1 MSNKKSACDTANAT
15 STKNNKP
22 DSIISSATEK
32 IKLCNKKN
40 LKDHKSKAILEPVKK
55 MLCEF
60 SEQNEEFARAV
71 TAAENLENLI
81 DEVGKKLPAA
91 VSDLD
96 VYQQIV
102 GKIFPGAKVT
112 FTMQI
117 HMSEYELEGPNV
129 AEQKEEYEERL
140 KNVQTA
146 DGSSD
151 DKDVFKAY
159 FSIAYDSFIRML
171 DFAKRSQDKEF
182 FKGKVEHLIEALA
195 TQNINL

>member
-1 MSNKKSACDTANAT
+1 MQQ
-15 STKNNKP
+15 
-22 DSIISSATEK
+22 
-32 IKLCNKKN
+32 KN

-60 SEQNEEFARAV
+60 SAQNEEFARAV
-71 TAAENLENLI
+71 TAAKNLENLI

-117 HMSEYELEGPNV
+117 HMSEYELEEPNV
-129 AEQKEEYEERL
+129 AEQKTDQ
-140 KNVQTA
+140 VT
-146 DGSSD
+146 
-151 DKDVFKAY
+151 
-159 FSIAYDSFIRML
+159 L
-171 DFAKRSQDKEF
+171 DL
-182 FKGKVEHLIEALA
+182 GNLIDW
-195 TQNINL
+195 

>member
-22 DSIISSATEK
+22 NSIISSATEK

-71 TAAENLENLI
+71 TAAEKLESLI

-117 HMSEYELEGPNV
+117 HMSEYELEEPNV
-129 AEQKEEYEERL
+129 AEQKTDP
-140 KNVQTA
+140 VT
-146 DGSSD
+146 
-151 DKDVFKAY
+151 
-159 FSIAYDSFIRML
+159 L
-171 DFAKRSQDKEF
+171 DL
-182 FKGKVEHLIEALA
+182 GNLIDW
-195 TQNINL
+195 

>member
-1 MSNKKSACDTANAT
+1 
-15 STKNNKP
+15 
-22 DSIISSATEK
+22 
-32 IKLCNKKN
+32 
-40 LKDHKSKAILEPVKK
+40 

-60 SEQNEEFARAV
+60 SAQNEEFARAV
-71 TAAENLENLI
+71 MAAKNLESLI

-129 AEQKEEYEERL
+129 AEQKTDP
-140 KNVQTA
+140 VT
-146 DGSSD
+146 
-151 DKDVFKAY
+151 
-159 FSIAYDSFIRML
+159 L
-171 DFAKRSQDKEF
+171 DL
-182 FKGKVEHLIEALA
+182 GNLIDW
-195 TQNINL
+195 

>member
-1 MSNKKSACDTANAT
+1 MSNKKSACDTVNAT

-55 MLCEF
+55 MPVSYTHLRAHET
-60 SEQNEEFARAV
+60 EEFARAV
-71 TAAENLENLI
+71 TAAKNLENLI

-117 HMSEYELEGPNV
+117 HMSEYELEEPNV
-129 AEQKEEYEERL
+129 AEQITDP
-140 KNVQTA
+140 VT
-146 DGSSD
+146 
-151 DKDVFKAY
+151 
-159 FSIAYDSFIRML
+159 L
-171 DFAKRSQDKEF
+171 DL
-182 FKGKVEHLIEALA
+182 GNLIDW
-195 TQNINL
+195 

>member
-22 DSIISSATEK
+22 NSIISSATKK
-32 IKLCNKKN
+32 IKLCNGKN
-40 LKDHKSKAILEPVKK
+40 LKDRKSKAILESVKK

-71 TAAENLENLI
+71 SAAENLENLI

-112 FTMQI
+112 FAMQI
-117 HMSEYELEGPNV
+117 HMSEYELEERDV
-129 AEQKEEYEERL
+129 AEQK
-140 KNVQTA
+140 T
-146 DGSSD
+146 
-151 DKDVFKAY
+151 
-159 FSIAYDSFIRML
+159 DSVTL
-171 DFAKRSQDKEF
+171 DL
-182 FKGKVEHLIEALA
+182 GNLIDW
-195 TQNINL
+195 

>member
-1 MSNKKSACDTANAT
+1 MSNKKSACDTVNAT

-32 IKLCNKKN
+32 IKLCNEKN

-55 MLCEF
+55 MLE
-60 SEQNEEFARAV
+60 S
-71 TAAENLENLI
+71 LEKLI

-117 HMSEYELEGPNV
+117 HMSEYELEEPNV
-129 AEQKEEYEERL
+129 AEQKTDP
-140 KNVQTA
+140 VT
-146 DGSSD
+146 
-151 DKDVFKAY
+151 
-159 FSIAYDSFIRML
+159 L
-171 DFAKRSQDKEF
+171 DL
-182 FKGKVEHLIEALA
+182 GNLIDW
-195 TQNINL
+195 

>member
-1 MSNKKSACDTANAT
+1 MPVTPRMPQAQRT
-15 STKNNKP
+15 
-22 DSIISSATEK
+22 ISLTQLYPLQQKK
-32 IKLCNKKN
+32 IKLCNEKN
-40 LKDHKSKAILEPVKK
+40 LKDRKSKAILEPVKK

-112 FTMQI
+112 FAMQI
-117 HMSEYELEGPNV
+117 HMSEYELEEPDV
-129 AEQKEEYEERL
+129 AEQKTDP
-140 KNVQTA
+140 VT
-146 DGSSD
+146 
-151 DKDVFKAY
+151 
-159 FSIAYDSFIRML
+159 L
-171 DFAKRSQDKEF
+171 DL
-182 FKGKVEHLIEALA
+182 GNLIDW
-195 TQNINL
+195 

>member
-22 DSIISSATEK
+22 NSIISSATEK

-40 LKDHKSKAILEPVKK
+40 LKDPRSKTILEPVKK

-71 TAAENLENLI
+71 TAVESLEKLI
-81 DEVGKKLPAA
+81 DEVGKKLPNA

-102 GKIFPGAKVT
+102 EKIFPGAKVT

-117 HMSEYELEGPNV
+117 HMSEYELKESDF
-129 AEQKEEYEERL
+129 AEQKTDP
-140 KNVQTA
+140 VT
-146 DGSSD
+146 
-151 DKDVFKAY
+151 
-159 FSIAYDSFIRML
+159 L
-171 DFAKRSQDKEF
+171 DL
-182 FKGKVEHLIEALA
+182 GNLIDW
-195 TQNINL
+195 

>member
-1 MSNKKSACDTANAT
+1 MSNKKSACDTVNAT

-55 MLCEF
+55 MLCKF

-71 TAAENLENLI
+71 TAAKNLENLI

-117 HMSEYELEGPNV
+117 HMSEYELEEPDV
-129 AEQKEEYEERL
+129 AEQKTDP
-140 KNVQTA
+140 VT
-146 DGSSD
+146 
-151 DKDVFKAY
+151 
-159 FSIAYDSFIRML
+159 L
-171 DFAKRSQDKEF
+171 DL
-182 FKGKVEHLIEALA
+182 GNLIDW
-195 TQNINL
+195 

>member
-1 MSNKKSACDTANAT
+1 MPQAQRTINLIQLYPLQQ
-15 STKNNKP
+15 KNQVVQQ
-22 DSIISSATEK
+22 
-32 IKLCNKKN
+32 KN

-102 GKIFPGAKVT
+102 GKIFP
-112 FTMQI
+112 
-117 HMSEYELEGPNV
+117 
-129 AEQKEEYEERL
+129 EQRLLSQCRYICLNTNL
-140 KNVQTA
+140 KNL
-146 DGSSD
+146 
-151 DKDVFKAY
+151 
-159 FSIAYDSFIRML
+159 M
-171 DFAKRSQDKEF
+171 SQSRKQI
-182 FKGKVEHLIEALA
+182 LLLLTSAIL
-195 TQNINL
+195 

>member
-1 MSNKKSACDTANAT
+1 MSNKKSACDTVNAT
-15 STKNNKP
+15 STKNNKHN
-22 DSIISSATEK
+22 SIISSATEK
-32 IKLCNKKN
+32 IKLCNEKN

-60 SEQNEEFARAV
+60 SAQNEEFARAV
-71 TAAENLENLI
+71 TAAKNLENLI

-117 HMSEYELEGPNV
+117 HMSEYELEEPNV
-129 AEQKEEYEERL
+129 AEQK
-140 KNVQTA
+140 T
-146 DGSSD
+146 
-151 DKDVFKAY
+151 
-159 FSIAYDSFIRML
+159 DSVTL
-171 DFAKRSQDKEF
+171 DL
-182 FKGKVEHLIEALA
+182 GNLIDW
-195 TQNINL
+195 